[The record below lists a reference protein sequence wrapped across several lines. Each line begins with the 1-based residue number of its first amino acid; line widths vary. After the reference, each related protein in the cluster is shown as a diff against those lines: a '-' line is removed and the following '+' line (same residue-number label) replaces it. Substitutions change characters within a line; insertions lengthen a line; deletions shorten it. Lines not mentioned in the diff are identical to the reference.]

1 MWFSTARTKLTDA
14 ESEVAT
20 MLVAGWSN
28 VAIATARR
36 VSPTTVA
43 NQARSIY
50 AKLGISSR
58 AELVALKDPL

>member
-1 MWFSTARTKLTDA
+1 
-14 ESEVAT
+14 

-28 VAIATARR
+28 AAIATARR

-58 AELVALKDPL
+58 VELLALKHPL